1 MPELPEVET
10 IRNDLRPLLVGRV
23 ITGARVGWEG
33 CVDRP
38 SVEEF
43 SRQILGKRIEDV
55 GRRGKFLVL
64 TLSGG
69 GMLLVHLRMT
79 GRLLLVDAT
88 LPWQS
93 HTRFSFRLDNGEE
106 LRFVNVRKFGRLYLV
121 DDPQEVLGDLGP
133 EPLEEDFEVEDF
145 CGLFDGRRGMLKP
158 LLLNQR
164 FIAGLGNIY
173 VDEAL
178 FKAGLHPQRT
188 ADTLTTGELCRLY
201 DAIRDVLRHGIEDK
215 GTSRSDYVR
224 PDGSEGTHQ
233 QRLSVS
239 GRDDKP
245 CPRCGATIERL
256 VVGGRGTYICPRCQ
270 VLPDASASSLGN

>member
-10 IRNDLRPLLVGRV
+10 IKNDLRPLLVGRV
-23 ITGARVGWEG
+23 ITGVRVGWEG

-38 SVEEF
+38 SVKEL
-43 SRQILGKRIEDV
+43 SHQVVGSRIEDV

-64 TLSGG
+64 RLSSGRA
-69 GMLLVHLRMT
+69 LLVHLRMT

-121 DDPQEVLGDLGP
+121 DDPQEVLGDLGS
-133 EPLEEDFEVEDF
+133 EPLADDFELEDFVA
-145 CGLFDGRRGMLKP
+145 LFEGRRGMIKP

-178 FKAGLHPQRT
+178 FKAGLHPLRK
-188 ADTLTTGELCRLY
+188 ADSLSTDELGRLY
-201 DAIRDVLRHGIEDK
+201 GAVREVLRQAIEDK

-233 QRLSVS
+233 RRLLVS
-239 GRDDKP
+239 GRHGEP
-245 CPRCGATIERL
+245 CPCCGAPIERS

-270 VLPDASASSLGN
+270 EQPEA

>member
-1 MPELPEVET
+1 M
-10 IRNDLRPLLVGRV
+10 
-23 ITGARVGWEG
+23 
-33 CVDRP
+33 DRP
-38 SVEEF
+38 SVKEL
-43 SRQILGKRIEDV
+43 SDQVVGSRIEDV

-64 TLSGG
+64 RLSNGRA
-69 GMLLVHLRMT
+69 LVVHLRMT

-121 DDPQEVLGDLGP
+121 DDAQEVLGDLGP
-133 EPLEEDFEVEDF
+133 EPLAEDFEVEDF
-145 CGLFDGRRGMLKP
+145 CTLFEGRRGMIKP

-178 FKAGLHPQRT
+178 FKAKLHPQRK
-188 ADTLTTGELCRLY
+188 ADTLSADEFGHLY
-201 DAIRDVLRHGIEDK
+201 GAVREVLRQAIEDK

-224 PDGSEGTHQ
+224 PDGREGTHQ
-233 QRLSVS
+233 QRLLVS
-239 GRDDKP
+239 GRQGEP
-245 CPRCGATIERL
+245 CPCCAAPIERL
-256 VVGGRGTYICPRCQ
+256 VVAGRGTYICPRCQ
-270 VLPDASASSLGN
+270 EQPEA

>member
-10 IRNDLRPLLVGRV
+10 IKKDLQPRLTGRTIVGL
-23 ITGARVGWEG
+23 TVGWKG

-43 SRQILGKRIEDV
+43 SRLILGKRIEDV

-69 GMLLVHLRMT
+69 RMLLVHLRMT
-79 GRLLLVDAT
+79 GRLLLVDST
-88 LPWQS
+88 VPWQP
-93 HTRFSFRLDNGEE
+93 HTHLSFRLDNGEE
-106 LRFVNVRKFGRLYLV
+106 LRFVIVRKFGRLYLV

-133 EPLEEDFEVEDF
+133 EPLEENFEVEDF
-145 CGLFDGRRGMLKP
+145 CALFDGRRGMIKP

-201 DAIRDVLRHGIEDK
+201 DAIRDVLRQGIEDK

-239 GRDDKP
+239 GRDDEP
-245 CPRCGATIERL
+245 CPCCGATIERL
-256 VVGGRGTYICPRCQ
+256 VVAGRGTYVCPRCQ
-270 VLPDASASSLGN
+270 VLPDA

>member
-10 IRNDLRPLLVGRV
+10 IKNDLRPILLGGV
-23 ITGARVGWEG
+23 ITGVHVGWEG

-38 SVEEF
+38 SVREF
-43 SRQILGKRIEDV
+43 SRQIVGSRIEDV
-55 GRRGKFLVL
+55 GRRGKFLVF

-69 GMLLVHLRMT
+69 KTLLVHLRMT
-79 GRLLLVDAT
+79 GRLLLVDAAFP
-88 LPWQS
+88 LEP
-93 HTRFSFRLDNGEE
+93 HARFSFRLDNGEE

-121 DDPQEVLGDLGP
+121 ADAEEVLRDLGP
-133 EPLEEDFEVEDF
+133 EPLDGDFRVEDF
-145 CGLFDGRRGMLKP
+145 CALFDKRRGMIKP

-188 ADTLTTGELCRLY
+188 ADTLTTDELCRLY
-201 DAIRDVLRHGIEDK
+201 DAIREVLRQGIEDK

-224 PDGSEGTHQ
+224 PDGSEGMHQ
-233 QRLSVS
+233 ESLLVS
-239 GRDDKP
+239 GRAGDC
-245 CPRCGATIERL
+245 CPRCGTTIERL
-256 VVGGRGTYICPRCQ
+256 VVGGRGTFICPRCQ
-270 VLPDASASSLGN
+270 EQPAPSA